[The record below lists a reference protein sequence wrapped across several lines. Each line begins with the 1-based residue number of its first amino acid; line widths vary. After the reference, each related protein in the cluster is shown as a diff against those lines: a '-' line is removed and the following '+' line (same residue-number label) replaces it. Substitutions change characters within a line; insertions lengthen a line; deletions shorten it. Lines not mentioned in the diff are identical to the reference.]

1 MVWGTISLLMS
12 DWKWNPRYD
21 LDLGQ
26 RCLFILSFTYATS
39 LFLNFTFL
47 NYLVSDLHLFILM
60 TIALGLAFAKSAMQ
74 LPLGEKSVLV
84 TGCDTGFGL
93 TMAID
98 LHKKGFT
105 VFAGCLL
112 KAANGEGAKKLEEV
126 SESSTLINKLY
137 IIQLDVT
144 KEEDWKEAVVL
155 IKDKTGSNQLWGLVN
170 NAGLSSFG
178 EIEWV
183 TVNCYRRLMEANM
196 FAIIVGLQNCLPLIR
211 RAKGRIVNTT
221 SGLAMMSVPTRSPYV
236 FSKYALRGFS
246 DVLRY
251 EMEAFGVKVSQIEP
265 GNYIAGTKILTEE
278 KIQEASNEM
287 WENMSEQVKS
297 DYGEKYFEDR
307 VEIMKSYMGTGCSDQ
322 TPVIDAITNAL
333 SDAFPQK
340 RYQPMNLYWKV
351 RHFVSQHLPEI
362 FYDWIY
368 ISYVRRS

>member
-1 MVWGTISLLMS
+1 M
-12 DWKWNPRYD
+12 KWNPRYD
-21 LDLGQ
+21 LDLAQ
-26 RCLFILSFTYATS
+26 RCLFIVCFSYTTS
-39 LFLNFTFL
+39 VIFYWTFL
-47 NYLVSDLHLFILM
+47 NYFVSDLQLFIVM
-60 TIALGLAFAKSAMQ
+60 AISLGLALAKSALQ

-93 TMAID
+93 TMAIE

-112 KAANGEGAKKLEEV
+112 KEANGEGAKKLEEV
-126 SESSTLINKLY
+126 SESSNLINKLHV
-137 IIQLDVT
+137 IQLDVT
-144 KEEDWKEAVVL
+144 KAEQWKDAVVF
-155 IKDKTGSNQLWGLVN
+155 IKEKTGSEQLWGLVN

-196 FAIIVGLQNCLPLIR
+196 FAVIVGLQNCLPLIR
-211 RAKGRIVNTT
+211 RAKGRVVNTT
-221 SGLAMMSVPTRSPYV
+221 SGLAVMSVPTRSPYV

-278 KIQEASNEM
+278 KIQEASDEM
-287 WENMSEQVKS
+287 WENMSDQVKS
-297 DYGEKYFEDR
+297 DYGEKYFEER
-307 VEIMKSYMGTGCSDQ
+307 VAIMKSFMGSGCSDQ

-351 RHFVSQHLPEI
+351 RQFVSQHLPEI